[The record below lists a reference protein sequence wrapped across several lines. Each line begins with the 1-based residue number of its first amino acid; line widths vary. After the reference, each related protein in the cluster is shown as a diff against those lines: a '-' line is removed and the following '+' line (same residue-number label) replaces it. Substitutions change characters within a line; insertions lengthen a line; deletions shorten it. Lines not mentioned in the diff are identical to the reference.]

1 MSNTSKLINPN
12 LDLVYKYPGR
22 EIYILIKTQI
32 FEMKMWKL
40 AISNESLQYADI

>member
-22 EIYILIKTQI
+22 DLCIDIKTQI
-32 FEMKMWKL
+32 FEVKMWKV
-40 AISNESLQYADI
+40 AIR